1 MSISH
6 RRWSAA
12 QASRVLGV
20 SAKALRIYEDRGLL
34 RPERSEAGYRLYAE
48 ADLERA
54 RTVVQLRAL
63 GLPLA
68 QVAAALRG
76 DAGAMELAL
85 AARQAELEGLF
96 EQTRR
101 SIDQIGVLRVGV
113 AASGQPLDASA
124 LSSALQSHAIAPSL
138 SLVLPWPWNG
148 ERFEWAETRCLNYV
162 VGPLGSGKTRLMRCI
177 AAALPGCVYLGE
189 DRQGWE
195 APGDAPDGTV
205 DAELAWLREEGATG
219 SLALRA
225 LVQAVAA
232 DGGDGGGCR
241 RPLVVEMPENG
252 LDQATQE
259 ALMHWLR
266 RRARHGMSDTGAGP
280 VFIMTRSSAIL
291 DLALV
296 GPHETI
302 VLCLANHTVPQVVT
316 PYGGAAGYEAL
327 ASCLAT
333 PAARARLAAGPLAT

>member
-1 MSISH
+1 MSTSQ
-6 RRWSAA
+6 RRWGAA

-20 SAKALRIYEDRGLL
+20 SAKALRIYEDHGLL

-63 GLPLA
+63 GLPLV

-76 DAGAMELAL
+76 DAHAMELAL

-101 SIDQIGVLRVGV
+101 SIDQVKSLRAGM
-113 AASGQPLDASA
+113 AAAQPLPTGNWAD
-124 LSSALQSHAIAPSL
+124 ALQPPLAPPL
-138 SLVLPWPWNG
+138 AFALPWPWNG
-148 ERFEWAETRCLNYV
+148 EWFELAEVRRLNFI

-189 DRQGWE
+189 DRQGCE
-195 APGDAPDGTV
+195 EPRDSPDGIVGT
-205 DAELAWLREEGATG
+205 ELAWLREEGATD
-219 SLALRA
+219 SPALRA
-225 LVQAVAA
+225 LVQAVA
-232 DGGDGGGCR
+232 GDGAHA
-241 RPLVVEMPENG
+241 PLVVEMPENG
-252 LDQATQE
+252 LDHATQE
-259 ALMHWLR
+259 ALAHWLR
-266 RRARHGMSDTGAGP
+266 RRARQGALGEGAP

-291 DLALV
+291 DLDLV

-302 VLCLANHTVPQVVT
+302 VLCPANHTVPQVVA

>member
-1 MSISH
+1 MSISP

-20 SAKALRIYEDRGLL
+20 SAKALRIYEEHGLL
-34 RPERSEAGYRLYAE
+34 RPQRSEAGYRLYTE

-54 RTVVQLRAL
+54 RAVVQLRAL
-63 GLPLA
+63 GLTLA
-68 QVAAALRG
+68 QVAAALQG

-85 AARQAELEGLF
+85 AARQVELEGLF
-96 EQTRR
+96 AQTRR
-101 SIDQIGVLRVGV
+101 AIDQVKALRAGM
-113 AASGQPLDASA
+113 AAGQPAHA
-124 LSSALQSHAIAPSL
+124 AELSGALQPRAAPLL
-138 SLVLPWPWNG
+138 SFTLPWPWNG
-148 ERFEWAETRCLNYV
+148 ERFELAEVRRLNYI

-177 AAALPGCVYLGE
+177 AAALPGCIYLDE
-189 DRQGWE
+189 DRQGH
-195 APGDAPDGTV
+195 AVPDGGAAV
-205 DAELAWLREEGATG
+205 DAELAWLYEEGAT
-219 SLALRA
+219 SSPALRC
-225 LVQAVAA
+225 LVQAVLA
-232 DGGDGGGCR
+232 GGGQP
-241 RPLVVEMPENG
+241 PLAVEMIENG
-252 LDQATQE
+252 LDPATQQ

-266 RRARHGMSDTGAGP
+266 RRARQGAPGEGGP

-302 VLCLANHTVPQVVT
+302 VLCPANHTPPQVVA

-333 PAARARLAAGPLAT
+333 PAARARLAAGPVAAT

>member
-20 SAKALRIYEDRGLL
+20 SAKALRIYEDHGLL

-54 RTVVQLRAL
+54 RAVVQLRAL

-68 QVAAALRG
+68 QVAAALQG

-96 EQTRR
+96 EQTRS
-101 SIDQIGVLRVGV
+101 SIDEVKVLRAGM
-113 AASGQPLDASA
+113 AAAQPLPTGNWAD
-124 LSSALQSHAIAPSL
+124 ALQPPMVPPL
-138 SLVLPWPWNG
+138 SFALPWPWNG
-148 ERFEWAETRCLNYV
+148 EWFELAEVRRLNFI

-177 AAALPGCVYLGE
+177 AAELAGCVYLGE
-189 DRQGWE
+189 DRQGCE
-195 APGDAPDGTV
+195 ALGDAPDGTV
-205 DAELAWLREEGATG
+205 DTELAWLREEGATD
-219 SLALRA
+219 SPALRA
-225 LVQAVAA
+225 LVHAVAA
-232 DGGDGGGCR
+232 DGAHA
-241 RPLVVEMPENG
+241 PLVVEMPENG
-252 LDQATQE
+252 LDHPTQE

-266 RRARHGMSDTGAGP
+266 RRARQQGAP

-302 VLCLANHTVPQVVT
+302 VLCPANHTVPQVVM
-316 PYGGAAGYEAL
+316 PYAGAAGHEAL